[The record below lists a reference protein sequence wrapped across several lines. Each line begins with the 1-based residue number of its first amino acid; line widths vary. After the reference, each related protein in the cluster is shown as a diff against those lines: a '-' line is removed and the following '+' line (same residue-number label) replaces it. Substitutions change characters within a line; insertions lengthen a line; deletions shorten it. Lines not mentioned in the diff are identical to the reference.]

1 VKISDSV
8 WLEKQM
14 SFFLLLF
21 GSVVVFVGCPSLL
34 VVLLSQHK
42 QLKRERGP
50 KKKIDEEDE
59 GYLSIWLCC
68 LF

>member
-1 VKISDSV
+1 VVRKN
-8 WLEKQM
+8 KT

-21 GSVVVFVGCPSLL
+21 GSVVVCWMPFFVGG
-34 VVLLSQHK
+34 VVIATQTIE
-42 QLKRERGP
+42 KRERGP

-59 GYLSIWLCC
+59 GYLSIWLYC